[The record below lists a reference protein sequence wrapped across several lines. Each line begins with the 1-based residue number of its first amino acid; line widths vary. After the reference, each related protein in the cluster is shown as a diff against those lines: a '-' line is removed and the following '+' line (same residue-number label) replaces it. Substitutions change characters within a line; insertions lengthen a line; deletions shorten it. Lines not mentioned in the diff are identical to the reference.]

1 MIEAILSVLR
11 AALAALGLLAIP
23 DPAVV
28 GALGTVALVVM
39 AATLLAVAALALVDI
54 GAGRASPV
62 RATRDAALSAPLAQS
77 DPDAAGHVRPRGP
90 DVAASAA

>member
-1 MIEAILSVLR
+1 MDALWSALR
-11 AALAALGLLAIP
+11 AVLAVVGLLALP

-28 GALGTVALVVM
+28 GAFGTVALVVM
-39 AATLLAVAALALVDI
+39 VATLLVVAALASIGVD
-54 GAGRASPV
+54 AGRASPIQ
-62 RATRDAALSAPLAQS
+62 ATRAALLAAPLSQS